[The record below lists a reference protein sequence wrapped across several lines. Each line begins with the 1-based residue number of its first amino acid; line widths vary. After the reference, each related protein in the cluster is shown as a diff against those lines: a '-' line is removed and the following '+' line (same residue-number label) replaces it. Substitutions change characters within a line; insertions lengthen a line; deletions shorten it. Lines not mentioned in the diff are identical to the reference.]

1 MAAGDSDTGAADAQG
16 GASES
21 DRAPLNATAAG
32 SQAAADR
39 QVISTGRLT
48 VRVDDVEVAAEDAV
62 AIAES
67 AGGYLARQ
75 DADLSGQQR
84 VDVNLRVDAK
94 EFDDAMAQIAK
105 LGAVRSRAVDTEDV
119 TAPTVETALG

>member
-1 MAAGDSDTGAADAQG
+1 MAAGDSDTGAAGAEG
-16 GASES
+16 GASDS

-32 SQAAADR
+32 SQAAAD
-39 QVISTGRLT
+39 
-48 VRVDDVEVAAEDAV
+48 
-62 AIAES
+62 
-67 AGGYLARQ
+67 
-75 DADLSGQQR
+75 LSGQQR
-84 VDVNLRVDAK
+84 VEVNLRLDAK